1 MRINFGEQSLEK
13 NEPITVY
20 DAANELGLASRATL
34 CAIVD
39 GSVRAMTY
47 EINAD
52 ADVKLCTFDD
62 EEGKKVFRHTASHI
76 LAQAVKRLYPET

>member
-1 MRINFGEQSLEK
+1 MKINFGEQMLEK

-47 EINAD
+47 E
-52 ADVKLCTFDD
+52 L
-62 EEGKKVFRHTASHI
+62 S
-76 LAQAVKRLYPET
+76 